1 VAPPSD
7 TRHDRLPIT
16 WRVAAAVFSWNT
28 VLRVAGL
35 CGVVNEAWFK
45 EVDRP
50 TLLLLFAAM
59 MGLPSFLPKQLGGGG
74 KP

>member
-1 VAPPSD
+1 MTSPPPSR
-7 TRHDRLPIT
+7 TDRLPLA

-35 CGVVNEAWFK
+35 AGVVNEAWFK

-59 MGLPSFLPKQLGGGG
+59 MGLPSFLRPGGEPKR
-74 KP
+74 